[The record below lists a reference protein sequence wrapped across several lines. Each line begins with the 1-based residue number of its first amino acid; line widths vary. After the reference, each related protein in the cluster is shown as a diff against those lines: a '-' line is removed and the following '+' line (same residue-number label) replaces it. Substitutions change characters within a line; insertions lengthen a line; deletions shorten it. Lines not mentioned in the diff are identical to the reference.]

1 MSLKPFGR
9 VPQDGIEQ
17 CRKLCGGHG
26 YLCASGLPE
35 LYAAYVPAC
44 TYEGDNTILLL
55 QVYYLPSCLPIQ
67 GDCRS
72 MILSELL
79 LQKDLKTAEKLM
91 VFGLIA
97 QLQTV

>member
-1 MSLKPFGR
+1 MKWLYADVTERLNNNDFSNLPEVHACTAGLKSITTS
-9 VPQDGIEQ
+9 VTADGIEQ

-55 QVYYLPSCLPIQ
+55 QVYYFPSCLPIQ
-67 GDCRS
+67 GFFRHP
-72 MILSELL
+72 
-79 LQKDLKTAEKLM
+79 
-91 VFGLIA
+91 
-97 QLQTV
+97 